1 MIVAMYWLLFFLT
14 LETYFGVFS
23 FKRKGKVNNGKKKN
37 NVVKKIG
44 DSASLLSKPKSILRR
59 KDFKELVTL
68 TKQNSAP
75 GEWKTEIIEHSPS
88 VPCGDE
94 FNALQEILSS
104 TPGVFWK
111 PRKEKSISLIA
122 LIYANTRF

>member
-14 LETYFGVFS
+14 LETYFRVFS
-23 FKRKGKVNNGKKKN
+23 FKRKGKVNGKRKN

-68 TKQNSAP
+68 TKQNSA
-75 GEWKTEIIEHSPS
+75 
-88 VPCGDE
+88 
-94 FNALQEILSS
+94 L
-104 TPGVFWK
+104 
-111 PRKEKSISLIA
+111 
-122 LIYANTRF
+122 ANGKQRS